1 MPVALRF
8 ICSMSPS
15 SISLWMRRMALGNG
29 ICDTEASDDMVT
41 VSPRRWLFIRKS
53 TMFQTG
59 SGDAAC
65 SFSS

>member
-1 MPVALRF
+1 
-8 ICSMSPS
+8 
-15 SISLWMRRMALGNG
+15 MALGNG